1 MFHLDREKSDLSAQ
15 LIQLQHVSQSEHEA
29 SVTREQELVE
39 KVAEMTT
46 TIADLTSTN
55 TVLKSEVV
63 DLRVCLQSADKELT
77 EVKTGRRQDK
87 KRHDEKVMEFMQKV
101 CLNLLI

>member
-1 MFHLDREKSDLSAQ
+1 M
-15 LIQLQHVSQSEHEA
+15 
-29 SVTREQELVE
+29 TREQELVE

-55 TVLKSEVV
+55 TVLNSEVV
-63 DLRVCLQSADKELT
+63 DLRVCLQSADKELA

-87 KRHDEKVMEFMQKV
+87 KRNEDKLMESMQKV
-101 CLNLLI
+101 CLNYNVLGLSSGLL